1 MEQNQYHNRHTIRL
15 KNYDYSKAGLYFIT
29 ICTQNRDC
37 MFGEIIDGKMELS
50 RIGTMAEKS
59 WLEIPQHFPQVV
71 LHDFVIM
78 PNHVHGI
85 IEITTDT
92 VVVGA
97 KNFSPEN
104 DTEHSPENNT
114 EHSPENNTEYLP
126 ENDTEH
132 LPENDTEHSYAGA
145 KNFSPLRG
153 TARTVGSIVRGFK
166 IGVTKQI
173 GFSPWQRN
181 YYEHIIRNR
190 ESYENIA
197 NYIKNNPLNWKNDCF
212 Y

>member
-1 MEQNQYHNRHTIRL
+1 MERNQYHNRHTIRL

-37 MFGEIIDGKMELS
+37 MFGEITDGKMELS
-50 RIGTMAEKS
+50 RIGKMAEKS

-114 EHSPENNTEYLP
+114 EHLP

>member
-37 MFGEIIDGKMELS
+37 MFGEITDGKMELS
-50 RIGTMAEKS
+50 RIGKMAEKS

-97 KNFSPEN
+97 KNF
-104 DTEHSPENNT
+104 
-114 EHSPENNTEYLP
+114 
-126 ENDTEH
+126 
-132 LPENDTEHSYAGA
+132 
-145 KNFSPLRG
+145 
-153 TARTVGSIVRGFK
+153 
-166 IGVTKQI
+166 
-173 GFSPWQRN
+173 
-181 YYEHIIRNR
+181 
-190 ESYENIA
+190 
-197 NYIKNNPLNWKNDCF
+197 
-212 Y
+212 

>member
-37 MFGEIIDGKMELS
+37 MFGEITDGKMELS
-50 RIGTMAEKS
+50 RIGKMAEKS

-114 EHSPENNTEYLP
+114 EHLP